1 MNAKSERYIIPNIA
15 RALKILEMLVRQE
28 KGASISEIA
37 QNFEIPVNS
46 TFRIIKSLEA
56 YGYVEEKNRR
66 YFTTPRLLY
75 LGYAGMKNNG
85 ITENS
90 IDIMYAIRDEINETV
105 MLGTLLGNEI
115 VIIEQLPSF
124 QYIKFTTEIGHR
136 VNVHTSAPGKAIA
149 AFLPETELNDLM
161 SHLTFVRYTSQTI
174 PSQNDMLAE
183 LETVAQQGYAI
194 DDGEEIPTV
203 HCVGAP
209 IFDYRNYPIAAVW
222 CSGPAFRFDRESQAV
237 FGERIKEYALQ
248 ISRRFGYDPGQGEN
262 NKLPDK
268 QQPE

>member
-1 MNAKSERYIIPNIA
+1 MEAKAERYIIPNIA
-15 RALKILEMLVRQE
+15 RALKILELLVKQE

-66 YFTTPRLLY
+66 YFSTPRLLY

-90 IDIMYAIRDEINETV
+90 IDIMHSIRDEINETV
-105 MLGTLLGNEI
+105 MLGTLLGNEVI
-115 VIIEQLPSF
+115 IIEQLPSF
-124 QYIKFTTEIGHR
+124 QFIKSTTEIGHR
-136 VNVHTSAPGKAIA
+136 VNIHTSAPGKAIA
-149 AFLPETELNDLM
+149 AFLPANEMNELV
-161 SHLTFVRYTSQTI
+161 SHLAFVRYTGQTI
-174 PSQNDMLAE
+174 PSQHDLLSE
-183 LETVAQQGYAI
+183 LESVAEKGYAT
-194 DDGEEIPTV
+194 DNGEEIPEI

-222 CSGPAFRFDRESQAV
+222 CSGPAFRFDRESQAAI
-237 FGERIKEYALQ
+237 GEQIKKYALQ
-248 ISRRFGYDPGQGEN
+248 ISRRFGYDPGQSG
-262 NKLPDK
+262 D
-268 QQPE
+268 